1 MPPLHSHASRYDRP
15 LCGPLRTPARETICS
30 RLAKSFLQLR
40 SSFDRQR
47 MFPATVCA
55 RPFCQLDSFSLPLTD
70 QLPFELGERSHH
82 AQQQVRHRRVFAS
95 EGQALFYKLNVNTT
109 SR

>member
-47 MFPATVCA
+47 MFPAAVCA
-55 RPFCQLDSFSLPLTD
+55 GSLFGNSIPSHC
-70 QLPFELGERSHH
+70 RSRMSSLSNW
-82 AQQQVRHRRVFAS
+82 ANAPITLRSRFAIRESSPVKVRHSFI
-95 EGQALFYKLNVNTT
+95 N
-109 SR
+109 